1 MAVDEDSLPRFAVL
15 SPEHLKLYEAATAK
29 GVYNLT
35 TAERDWR
42 DRRETLVARGY
53 ELRPRYHPGWT
64 PSWLGTRRDPTF
76 CEDSILIED
85 YHIIDAIR
93 IHDAR
98 LVAIKDVENNKLE
111 IELARALTTGDLLAD
126 PTNHCI
132 PMLDSFP
139 DPLNENSQLMVM
151 PYLCP
156 FDDPPFN
163 AVGEVL
169 DFVQQTLEGLLFL
182 HKQGVAHRDCASANI
197 MMDGAPLY
205 PRGHHPIRREFLP
218 DAVHLISPL
227 PRIDNPVRYYFIDFG
242 MSTRFEPGASH
253 LVTGAKGRDKE
264 LPELSRDVPY
274 DAFKADVF
282 ILGNVYKKE
291 FLEKY
296 HGLDCLSPLV
306 TAMTKEDPEKRP
318 TVQFALAFF
327 HAMVESRNTP
337 NPRWRLR
344 PREESVPERVVYD
357 TVAMARETFYHLKRI
372 VG

>member
-1 MAVDEDSLPRFAVL
+1 MAVDDASLPRYAIL
-15 SPEHLKLYEAATAK
+15 SPEHLKIYEAATEK

-35 TAERDWR
+35 TAEEAWR
-42 DRRETLVARGY
+42 DRRDTLVTRGY
-53 ELRPRYHPGWT
+53 ELRPRYRPGWT

-85 YHIIDAIR
+85 YHVIDAVRIR
-93 IHDAR
+93 DSCR
-98 LVAIKDVENNKLE
+98 VSIKYVRSNKQE
-111 IELARALTTGDLLAD
+111 IQIARALTTPDLLAD
-126 PTNHCI
+126 PTNHCV

-139 DPLNENSQLMVM
+139 DPLKEDSQLMVM

-156 FDDPPFN
+156 WDEPPFG
-163 AVGEVL
+163 AVGEVT

-182 HKQGVAHRDCASANI
+182 HNQGVAHRDCASANI

-205 PRGHHPIRREFLP
+205 PKGHHPVRREFLP
-218 DAVHLISPL
+218 DAIHVVSPL
-227 PRIDNPVRYYFIDFG
+227 SRVDNPVRYFFIDFG
-242 MSTRFEPGASH
+242 MSSRFAPGASR
-253 LVTGAKGRDKE
+253 LVIGAKGRDQE
-264 LPELSRDVPY
+264 LPELSHDVSY
-274 DAFKADVF
+274 DPFKADVF

-296 HGLDCLSPLV
+296 HGLDYLTPLV
-306 TAMTKEDPEKRP
+306 TAMTKEDPAKRP

-344 PREESVPERVVYD
+344 PREESVSERLVYD